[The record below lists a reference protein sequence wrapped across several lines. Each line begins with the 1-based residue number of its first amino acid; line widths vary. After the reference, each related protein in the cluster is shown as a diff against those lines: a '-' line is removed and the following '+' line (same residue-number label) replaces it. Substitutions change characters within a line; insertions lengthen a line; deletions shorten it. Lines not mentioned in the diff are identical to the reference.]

1 MDPLFSWTKINLT
14 VSVSLLAAATAT
26 IDLLAI
32 NSLFCLV
39 DFGLFWKLEW
49 QDSFF
54 NKTNNKKIILEWTL
68 INAEPGLFSY
78 FHCNEFE
85 NHDFKSEIVSKT
97 LNLNL
102 ALYICNSVNLTPLK
116 IIAWRSTVTKYIL
129 KTFYHSRVW
138 KFDPQQ
144 PLVWWSDI

>member
-1 MDPLFSWTKINLT
+1 MNQNKPDSICKLTCSSNSNNRPFSNQFIILSCWFWSVLKIGMTRLF
-14 VSVSLLAAATAT
+14 
-26 IDLLAI
+26 
-32 NSLFCLV
+32 F
-39 DFGLFWKLEW
+39 
-49 QDSFF
+49 QQ
-54 NKTNNKKIILEWTL
+54 NNQKIILEWTL